1 MARTDVLLKGYS
13 RFYDKHFKQGDDLF
27 KNLAEQGQFPKTLV
41 IACSD
46 SRVDPA
52 ILLDTNPGQIF
63 VVRNVANLVP
73 PYQPKG
79 DSYHGTSAAL
89 EFAVNHV
96 KVENIVVLGHSKCAG
111 IQALVDQSTKPKNPG
126 DFSFIS
132 SWVDMASAAREEALE
147 KHKNNKEGDVYH
159 ICEKES
165 IITSLKN
172 LETFPWV
179 KSKVERNELTLHG
192 WYVSL
197 IDGKLHMLSADGVF
211 QEYGE

>member
-1 MARTDVLLKGYS
+1 MAPTNVLLKGYK
-13 RFYDKHFKQGDDLF
+13 RFYDKHFQQGCTLF
-27 KNLAEQGQFPKTLV
+27 KDLAENGQAPKTLI

-52 ILLDTNPGQIF
+52 ILLDTTPGQIF

-73 PYQPKG
+73 PYQPSG

-89 EFAVNHV
+89 EFAVNYI

-111 IQALVDQSTKPKNPG
+111 IQALVDQSTKPKNPR

-132 SWVDMASAAREEALE
+132 SWVDMASHAREEALE
-147 KHKNNKEGDVYH
+147 KHKNHKDGDVYH

-179 KSKVERNELTLHG
+179 QTKVAKNELTLHG

-197 IDGKLHMLSADGVF
+197 VDGKLHMLSSGGVF
-211 QEYGE
+211 EEYCE